1 LRAGAPRVAGPT
13 FADRLL
19 AESSDHATPQGI
31 FVVVAK
37 EASLSLARRLA
48 PCLFALTATALDSP
62 VSAQV
67 VRIAGEFQVNVYTNN
82 RQWQAAVASD
92 ADGDFVVVWESTT
105 AQDGE
110 AYGLFGRRYTSLGA
124 AIGAEFQVSVF
135 TLDNQSSPSIVTEP
149 DGDFVV
155 AWRSRNQDG
164 GGDGI
169 FARRFTSSGG
179 SIASEFQVN
188 VATVHVQN
196 TPALT
201 LDPDGGFVI
210 VWQSYGQDNHRFGV
224 FSRRF
229 SSDGAAIGTEF
240 QVNLYTTLEQFR
252 PAIAIEPDGDFM
264 VAWQSNGQDG
274 SFAGV
279 FGRLFSSTGTAVGGE
294 FQINSF
300 TAGYQ
305 EWPAVV
311 MSASDFVVAWSS
323 AAQDGSQYGVFARRF
338 SISGGALAS
347 EFQVNTYTSTSQ
359 RYAAVS
365 ADADGDFVLVW
376 HSNAQDGNS
385 YGIFGRRF
393 SSAGGPLAVEF
404 RVNTYTTSYQR
415 QPAVAVEAN
424 GDFVVAWSS
433 GSQDGGAEGIFAQRY
448 GQFSLLDIDA
458 NGAIT
463 PLTDGLLLLRSLFGF
478 TGAALTTAGV
488 GGGCARCDAT
498 AIKTYTDGLGLLVD
512 VDGNGATAPLT
523 DGLLVLRR
531 LFGFSGVA
539 LTTSAVG
546 GDCTRCSSAAIEG
559 YLAWLGV

>member
-1 LRAGAPRVAGPT
+1 M
-13 FADRLL
+13 
-19 AESSDHATPQGI
+19 
-31 FVVVAK
+31 
-37 EASLSLARRLA
+37 SLARRLA
-48 PCLFALTATALDSP
+48 PGLFALSATVLVSP
-62 VSAQV
+62 VPAQV
-67 VRIAGEFQVNVYTNN
+67 VRIAGEFRVNVYTTN

-92 ADGDFVVVWESTT
+92 ADGDFVVVWESTA

-124 AIGAEFQVSVF
+124 PVGAEFQVNVF
-135 TLDNQSSPSIVTEP
+135 TLDSQSSPSIVAQP
-149 DGDFVV
+149 DGDFIV

-164 GGDGI
+164 GGDGV
-169 FARRFTSSGG
+169 FARRFDSAGG

-196 TPALT
+196 TPAVA
-201 LDPDGGFVI
+201 LDPDGDFVI

-264 VAWQSNGQDG
+264 VAWQSNGQDDP
-274 SFAGV
+274 FAGA
-279 FGRLFSSTGTAVGGE
+279 FGRLFASTGAAVGGE

-305 EWPAVV
+305 EWPAVT
-311 MSASDFVVAWSS
+311 MSAGNFIVAWSS

-338 SISGGALAS
+338 STSGAALAS

-359 RYAAVS
+359 RYAAIS

-376 HSNAQDGNS
+376 HSNAQDGAS

-415 QPAVAVEAN
+415 LPAVAAEAN

-433 GSQDGGAEGIFAQRY
+433 SSQDGSAEGIFAQRY

-478 TGAALTTAGV
+478 TGASLTTGAV
-488 GGGCARCDAT
+488 GGGCTRCDAT
-498 AIKTYTDGLGLLVD
+498 AIKTYTDGLVPLVD

-531 LFGFSGVA
+531 LFGFGGA
-539 LTTSAVG
+539 TLTTGAVG
-546 GDCTRCSSAAIEG
+546 GGCTRCTAVPIEG